1 MDTNQRFS
9 NRVIFYSFLV
19 LVFLMRPFMAYEA
32 AKAGVLVTGPQH
44 MFSMFQRAVK
54 KKETH
59 ADNDDA
65 DNVQI
70 ADVQFILPFVLVV
83 LLRRQ
88 LSWLFSLLFSANINW
103 KRNTI
108 FQVCPSNQY
117 FQLISRL
124 QI

>member
-1 MDTNQRFS
+1 MNTGQRFS
-9 NRVIFYSFLV
+9 NSVIFYSFLV
-19 LVFLMRPFMAYEA
+19 LVFLMRPFFAYEVSKGGA
-32 AKAGVLVTGPQH
+32 LVTGPNH
-44 MFSMFQRAVK
+44 VFSLFQRAVK

-59 ADNDDA
+59 ADHDDA
-65 DNVQI
+65 EIIQL
-70 ADVQFILPFVLVV
+70 ADVQYILPLVFIA

-88 LSWLFSLLFSANINW
+88 ISWLFSLLFSASINW

>member
-1 MDTNQRFS
+1 
-9 NRVIFYSFLV
+9 
-19 LVFLMRPFMAYEA
+19 MRPFFAYEVSKGGA
-32 AKAGVLVTGPQH
+32 LVTGPKRT
-44 MFSMFQRAVK
+44 FSLFQRAVK

-65 DNVQI
+65 EIIQLVDNQ
-70 ADVQFILPFVLVV
+70 FVLPSVLLV

-88 LSWLFSLLFSANINW
+88 ASWLFSLLFIRVNVNW
-103 KRNTI
+103 KRNTV

>member
-1 MDTNQRFS
+1 MDANQRFS

-19 LVFLMRPFMAYEA
+19 LIFLMRPFFAYEVS
-32 AKAGVLVTGPQH
+32 KAGALVTGPKRV
-44 MFSMFQRAVK
+44 FSLFQRAVK

-65 DNVQI
+65 EIIQLVDN
-70 ADVQFILPFVLVV
+70 QFILPSVLLV

-88 LSWLFSLLFSANINW
+88 ASWLFSLLFIRVNVNW
-103 KRNTI
+103 KRNTV

-117 FQLISRL
+117 FQLIS
-124 QI
+124 